1 MMYVVDVITIFRLI
15 NYIGED
21 YLTDTLLE
29 SALDFMILVIG
40 NILLLLS
47 ILLMSKG
54 T

>member
-40 NILLLLS
+40 NILLLLY